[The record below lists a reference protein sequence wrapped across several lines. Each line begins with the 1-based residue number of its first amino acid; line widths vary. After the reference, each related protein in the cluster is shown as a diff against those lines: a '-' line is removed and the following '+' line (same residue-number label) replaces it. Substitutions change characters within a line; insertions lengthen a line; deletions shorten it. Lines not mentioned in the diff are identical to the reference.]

1 MGLTI
6 GLVGCGRWGAV
17 HLRTLQNLKSTGHVR
32 RVVVCDIDAD
42 KLAHI
47 QADAT
52 YASSAKCWNTNIW
65 TVWPLSRRQTRT
77 LTWLGKP
84 SCILSLFWWKNRW
97 RWTTR

>member
-52 YASSAKCWNTNIW
+52 YASFDQMLEHEHLDGVGHCHAAKHAC
-65 TVWPLSRRQTRT
+65 
-77 LTWLGKP
+77 
-84 SCILSLFWWKNRW
+84 
-97 RWTTR
+97 